1 MDKDNVIHS
10 HTHTHTHTHTQTHTD
25 NRILISHKKEWNFAI
40 WSKMGGLEGYYV
52 K

>member
-1 MDKDNVIHS
+1 MLY
-10 HTHTHTHTHTQTHTD
+10 THTHTLIHTHIQTHTD

-40 WSKMGGLEGYYV
+40 CSNMGGSEGYYV